1 MRFPARPAGGHEVDD
16 LAARIEQV
24 TRAALAKHGGLGETV
39 SQTGAGDD
47 LYARGLTSQAS
58 VRVMLAIE
66 AELSIE
72 FPEALLGRELFATI
86 ANISAACLRLLDP
99 AASGAQ
105 R

>member
-1 MRFPARPAGGHEVDD
+1 MPAGGHEVDD

-24 TRAALAKHGGLGETV
+24 IRAALARHGGLGGTIG
-39 SQTGAGDD
+39 QTGAGAD

-66 AELSIE
+66 GELSIE
-72 FPEALLGRELFATI
+72 FPEAWLGRELFASI
-86 ANISAACLRLLDP
+86 ANISAACLRLLAP
-99 AASGAQ
+99 EPQ